1 MAAERTQNKAPEN
14 PGPWC
19 ELMNEISV
27 FRKAAFVLPL
37 VAAML
42 ASYPA
47 AEPLPTDA
55 SQLGAQIVAQG
66 TKNGAV
72 ACARCHGF
80 DGAADG
86 SGAFPKLTGQS
97 ATYLETELR
106 NYISGDRKN
115 ALMQPIAK
123 GLNDAEIKAAAQYYA
138 AVRAN
143 PFVPNA
149 QRAELIA
156 RGQQLAK
163 DGDPNN
169 NVLACETC
177 HGANGQGNAAIPYL
191 AGQYRQ
197 YTALQF
203 QMYRQ
208 GLRKSDLMADLARNM
223 REQDVEAVATYY
235 EQVPR
240 SASK

>member
-1 MAAERTQNKAPEN
+1 MNQMSFSRRTA
-14 PGPWC
+14 
-19 ELMNEISV
+19 LT
-27 FRKAAFVLPL
+27 LPL
-37 VAAML
+37 LAAGL
-42 ASYPA
+42 VSHPTA
-47 AEPLPTDA
+47 APIPTD
-55 SQLGAQIVAQG
+55 SPQLGAQVVSQG
-66 TKNGAV
+66 TMNGAV

-97 ATYLETELR
+97 SQYLENELR
-106 NYISGDRKN
+106 AYISGNRKN

-123 GLNDAEIKAAAQYYA
+123 GLNDAEIKAVAQYYA
-138 AVRAN
+138 AAHAVSFA
-143 PFVPNA
+143 PSA
-149 QRAELIA
+149 QPPELIA

-163 DGDPNN
+163 DGDPST

-177 HGANGQGNAAIPYL
+177 HGANGQGNPPFPYL

-208 GLRKSDLMADLARNM
+208 GFRKSNVMGDLVRGL
-223 REQDVEAVATYY
+223 REQDAAALAAYY

-240 SASK
+240 PASK

>member
-1 MAAERTQNKAPEN
+1 MNQMSIFRTAALTLPT
-14 PGPWC
+14 
-19 ELMNEISV
+19 L
-27 FRKAAFVLPL
+27 AAVL
-37 VAAML
+37 V
-42 ASYPA
+42 SYSA
-47 AEPLPTDA
+47 AEPIPTDS
-55 SQLGAQIVAQG
+55 SQLAAQIVSQG
-66 TKNGAV
+66 NKNGAV

-97 ATYLETELR
+97 ADYLESELR
-106 NYISGDRKN
+106 AYISGNRKN

-123 GLNDAEIKAAAQYYA
+123 GLNDAEIKAVAQYYA
-138 AVRAN
+138 AARATS
-143 PFVPNA
+143 FASGA
-149 QRAELIA
+149 QSPELIA

-163 DGDPNN
+163 EGDPSTNL
-169 NVLACETC
+169 LACETC

-197 YTALQF
+197 YTAFQF

-223 REQDVEAVATYY
+223 REQDVAAVAAYY
-235 EQVPR
+235 ERVPR
-240 SASK
+240 PASK

>member
-1 MAAERTQNKAPEN
+1 MNKTS
-14 PGPWC
+14 
-19 ELMNEISV
+19 I
-27 FRKAAFVLPL
+27 FRKSAFALPFLAA
-37 VAAML
+37 AL
-42 ASYPA
+42 ASYPS
-47 AEPLPTDA
+47 AEPLPADS

-80 DGAADG
+80 DGEADG
-86 SGAFPKLTGQS
+86 SGAFPKLTGQNAS
-97 ATYLETELR
+97 YLENELR

-115 ALMQPIAK
+115 ALMLPIAK
-123 GLNDAEIKAAAQYYA
+123 GLNDAEIKAVAQYYA
-138 AVRAN
+138 AARTT
-143 PFVPNA
+143 PFVPGDQPA
-149 QRAELIA
+149 ALIA

-163 DGDPNN
+163 DGDPSS

-177 HGANGQGNAAIPYL
+177 HGPNGQGNAAIPYL

-208 GLRKSDLMADLARNM
+208 GLRKSDLMADPARSL
-223 REQDVEAVATYY
+223 REQDVEAVAAYY
-235 EQVPR
+235 EQLPR
-240 SASK
+240 IAPK

>member
-1 MAAERTQNKAPEN
+1 MNPISIFRRAA
-14 PGPWC
+14 
-19 ELMNEISV
+19 L
-27 FRKAAFVLPL
+27 VLPL
-37 VAAML
+37 LAAVL
-42 ASYPA
+42 VSYPA
-47 AEPLPTDA
+47 AEPIPPDS
-55 SQLGAQIVAQG
+55 SQLGAQVVSQG

-86 SGAFPKLTGQS
+86 SGAFPKLAGQAS
-97 ATYLETELR
+97 EYLENELR
-106 NYISGDRKN
+106 AYISGNRKN

-123 GLNDAEIKAAAQYYA
+123 GLNDAEVKAVAQYYA
-138 AVRAN
+138 AAHVASFA
-143 PFVPNA
+143 PGSQSP
-149 QRAELIA
+149 ELIA

-163 DGDPNN
+163 EGDPNT

-177 HGANGQGNAAIPYL
+177 HGPNGQGNAAIPYL

-208 GLRKSDLMADLARNM
+208 GFRKSDLMVDLARNM
-223 REQDVEAVATYY
+223 REQDVAAVAAYY

-240 SASK
+240 PASK

>member
-1 MAAERTQNKAPEN
+1 
-14 PGPWC
+14 
-19 ELMNEISV
+19 MNQTTI
-27 FRKAAFVLPL
+27 FRKAAFALPL
-37 VAAML
+37 LAAVL

-47 AEPLPTDA
+47 AEPIPGDS
-55 SQLGAQIVAQG
+55 SQLAAQIVSQG
-66 TKNGAV
+66 NKNGAV

-97 ATYLETELR
+97 SEYLENELR
-106 NYISGDRKN
+106 AYISGNRKN

-123 GLNDAEIKAAAQYYA
+123 GLNDAEIKAVAQYYA
-138 AVRAN
+138 AAHATSFA
-143 PFVPNA
+143 PSA
-149 QRAELIA
+149 QPPELIA

-163 DGDPNN
+163 DGDPNT

-177 HGANGQGNAAIPYL
+177 HGPNGQGNAAIPYL

-197 YTALQF
+197 YTVLQF

-208 GLRKSDLMADLARNM
+208 GFRKSDLMADLARNL
-223 REQDVEAVATYY
+223 REQDVAALAAYY

>member
-1 MAAERTQNKAPEN
+1 MS
-14 PGPWC
+14 
-19 ELMNEISV
+19 I
-27 FRKAAFVLPL
+27 FRKAALTLPL
-37 VAAML
+37 LAAGL
-42 ASYPA
+42 VSHPTAVPI
-47 AEPLPTDA
+47 PTDSA
-55 SQLGAQIVAQG
+55 QLGAQVVAQG

-86 SGAFPKLTGQS
+86 SGAFPKLSGQS
-97 ATYLETELR
+97 SEYLENELR
-106 NYISGDRKN
+106 AYISGNRKN

-123 GLNDAEIKAAAQYYA
+123 GLNDAEIKGVAQYYA
-138 AVRAN
+138 AAHATYFA
-143 PFVPNA
+143 PAA
-149 QRAELIA
+149 QPPELVA

-163 DGDPNN
+163 EGDSNM
-169 NVLACETC
+169 NVPACETC
-177 HGANGQGNAAIPYL
+177 HGANGQGNPPIFPYL

-208 GLRKSDLMADLARNM
+208 GFRKSAVMGDLARSL
-223 REQDVEAVATYY
+223 REQDVAALAAYY

-240 SASK
+240 PASK

>member
-1 MAAERTQNKAPEN
+1 
-14 PGPWC
+14 
-19 ELMNEISV
+19 MNETSV
-27 FRKAAFVLPL
+27 FRKAAFALPL
-37 VAAML
+37 LAAML

-47 AEPLPTDA
+47 AEPLPPDA
-55 SQLGAQIVAQG
+55 TPLGAQIVAQG
-66 TKNGAV
+66 TRNGAV

-97 ATYLETELR
+97 SDYLEAELR
-106 NYISGDRKN
+106 NYVSGDRKN

-123 GLNDAEIKAAAQYYA
+123 GLSDAEMKAVAQYYA
-138 AVRAN
+138 ATRAN
-143 PFVPNA
+143 AFVPGA
-149 QRAELIA
+149 QPADRIA
-156 RGQQLAK
+156 RGQRLAK

-191 AGQYRQ
+191 ASQYRQ

-208 GLRKSDLMADLARNM
+208 GLRKSDLMADLARNL
-223 REQDVEAVATYY
+223 REQDVEALAAYY

-240 SASK
+240 SVTK

>member
-1 MAAERTQNKAPEN
+1 MKEKN
-14 PGPWC
+14 
-19 ELMNEISV
+19 I
-27 FRKAAFVLPL
+27 FRKAALSLPIL
-37 VAAML
+37 AAAL
-42 ASYPA
+42 ATYPA
-47 AEPLPTDA
+47 AEPLPADA
-55 SQLGAQIVAQG
+55 TQLGAQIVAQG

-97 ATYLETELR
+97 SDYFETELR
-106 NYISGDRKN
+106 NYISGDRQN

-123 GLNDAEIKAAAQYYA
+123 GLNDAEIKAVAQYYA
-138 AVRAN
+138 ATRAN
-143 PFVPNA
+143 AFVPGA
-149 QRAELIA
+149 QPANRIA

-163 DGDPNN
+163 DGDPAN

-208 GLRKSDLMADLARNM
+208 GLRKSDLMADLARNL
-223 REQDVEAVATYY
+223 REQDVEAVAAYY

-240 SASK
+240 SVTK

>member
-1 MAAERTQNKAPEN
+1 
-14 PGPWC
+14 
-19 ELMNEISV
+19 MNEDSV
-27 FRKAAFVLPL
+27 FRRVAFGLPL
-37 VAAML
+37 LAAML

-47 AEPLPTDA
+47 AEPLPTNS
-55 SQLGAQIVAQG
+55 SQLGAQIVGQG

-86 SGAFPKLTGQS
+86 SGSFPKLTGQS
-97 ATYLETELR
+97 SDYLETELR
-106 NYISGDRKN
+106 KYISGDRKN

-123 GLNDAEIKAAAQYYA
+123 GLNDAEIKAVAQYYA

-143 PFVPNA
+143 PFVSGA
-149 QRAELIA
+149 QPGNLIA
-156 RGQQLAK
+156 RGEQLAK

-197 YTALQF
+197 YTVLQF

-208 GLRKSDLMADLARNM
+208 GFRKSDLMADLARNM
-223 REQDVEAVATYY
+223 REQDVEAVAAYY

-240 SASK
+240 SAPK